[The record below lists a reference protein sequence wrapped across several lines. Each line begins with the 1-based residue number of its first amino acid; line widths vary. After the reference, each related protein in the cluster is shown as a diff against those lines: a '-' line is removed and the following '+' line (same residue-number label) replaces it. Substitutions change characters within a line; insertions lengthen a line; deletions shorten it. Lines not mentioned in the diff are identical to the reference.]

1 MSITVQFL
9 QQQQPV
15 QAAPQ
20 GEPAAPCGLR
30 PIARNVKSAR
40 RPMRI
45 RASAP
50 QSAPPAE
57 VEAAAISAY
66 VPYAGRSVLHKRIHA
81 GNIAAIGRMLALQ
94 QQVLEQG
101 RQTAILQQQTQ
112 AQLKIATAT
121 EVMSKREP
129 DDSPPGRFDPALN
142 HAKFSLIA
150 DVVAVTAHLMD
161 KQAVDAATFLED
173 KLKQNT
179 APLIEEVRG
188 LLEAYELE
196 AASGA
201 FERAVDSAI
210 FERFVQSGELAS
222 PAVYREINRR
232 AGLLLATMLMIA
244 AADFGGDI
252 DPGDWPSPPD
262 GGGDHDWIGQ
272 TPSPAV
278 QSAPTATQAPQAAAA
293 KVATRRARKIAP
305 RSKR

>member
-9 QQQQPV
+9 QQQPSV

-20 GEPAAPCGLR
+20 SEPAVPCGLR
-30 PIARNVKSAR
+30 PIARSIKSTR

-45 RASAP
+45 RACI
-50 QSAPPAE
+50 PPAAAPVE

-94 QQVLEQG
+94 QQVLEQS
-101 RQTAILQQQTQ
+101 RQTAILHQQTQ
-112 AQLKIATAT
+112 AQMKIATAT
-121 EVMSKREP
+121 EVIAKREP
-129 DDSPPGRFDPALN
+129 DDTSPGRLDPALN

-150 DVVAVTAHLMD
+150 DVVAVAAHLMD
-161 KQAVDAATFLED
+161 KQAVDAASFLDD
-173 KLKQNT
+173 KLKHNT
-179 APLIEEVRG
+179 APLIDEVRG
-188 LLEAYELE
+188 LLEGYKLE
-196 AASGA
+196 AASHA
-201 FERAVDSAI
+201 FERAIDSAM
-210 FERFVQSGELAS
+210 FERFVESGELTS
-222 PAVYREINRR
+222 PAVYREINLR

-252 DPGDWPSPPD
+252 DPGDWPAPPD
-262 GGGDHDWIGQ
+262 DGGDQDWTGQ
-272 TPSPAV
+272 PPPPAARPA
-278 QSAPTATQAPQAAAA
+278 QTAAQAPQAAAA